1 MGKNKNNYIIFSLI
15 LSFFVF
21 FVSAC
26 SQDEVKSPEKDPE
39 ESDVTIEDDLLKG
52 KYFYY
57 VNLSDLSSD
66 NYIID
71 SKEPVDLSFDDE
83 SENIFGIGIEDKNGS
98 QYIKAGIPNSF
109 EGGRY
114 IIGATLTGRET
125 GRERHIV
132 FIVDDDLEN
141 IDKVSSSETDDDL
154 ERALKQRLGKG
165 TVCYLELGNGKN
177 DILLRD
183 VFPMMDNSLVFR
195 QRTPGTDMDEIH
207 EHSFKSMAEKWGFN
221 IGLSGA
227 YQGFSGAFN
236 FGMQGSKRK
245 TNDYEYY
252 MCYVKAKCMEG
263 KINMVELER
272 MATRNVESARR
283 VISFFPTSF
292 MEDIL
297 ETQTKKLDSAKFFD
311 TWGTDMIYQ
320 ATLGGQSSFIFSREE
335 NTNFTSIGAD
345 IQAKVAYEKET
356 QKDDKVE
363 NLYKL
368 ILSLTAKPELQAQGK
383 FDFSYNKEN
392 YNSASRAELKYKSEG
407 GNNTNG
413 DVSKWIEG
421 LQDSKDS
428 DKWVVISYK
437 ISSDPTV
444 SSGNDWYLYPID
456 KVAKILVDA
465 VKTVMSANKA
475 EIVGEDQVILVNANK
490 NIKKIKE
497 ARQEYIDKNKLE
509 EQNKSNLVICDIM
522 MKYHDSRRKGGP
534 EPFVARDPR
543 DNSKYRTYYPMM
555 ANENF
560 HNNKATA
567 EMRGKGL
574 DTSDELFVSAVHHG
588 SHYWYYSLAHEND
601 CDGISDIK
609 FLTEDEARK
618 DYQFYTKRGDHAR
631 NGLGGLL
638 VHKRYVY
645 VKFIDKTDSTSKK
658 ITAFGLWDDS
668 AKGGELQKEKHIFA
682 STGGAEY
689 FSVFAESEYNK
700 FKNFWTTDKVES
712 SKGNLRF
719 YQGGGA
725 VTYHHFFPVYSTEQ
739 LPLLEES
746 EKYKD
751 LNSLKW

>member
-1 MGKNKNNYIIFSLI
+1 MNKFNYLFLGSI
-15 LSFFVF
+15 LSFFSF
-21 FVSAC
+21 FISSC
-26 SQDEVKSPEKDPE
+26 NDDDVKMPEKEPE
-39 ESDVTIEDDLLKG
+39 KFDVTIEHDLLQG

-57 VNLSDLSSD
+57 VNLSDLNTD
-66 NYIID
+66 NYVIR
-71 SKEPVDLSFDDE
+71 SKEPVDLIFDDE
-83 SENIFGIGIEDKNGS
+83 SENIFNIGIEDRNGV
-98 QYIKAGIPNSF
+98 QYIKAGMPNDF
-109 EGGRY
+109 QGGRHV
-114 IIGATLTGRET
+114 IGATVTGRQT
-125 GRERHIV
+125 GIQRHVV

-141 IDKVSSSETDDDL
+141 TDKDSVSATDDDL
-154 ERALKQRLGKG
+154 ERALRQRLGKG

-177 DILLRD
+177 DLLLRD
-183 VFPMMDNSLVFR
+183 VFPMMDNNMVYR
-195 QRTPGTDMDEIH
+195 QRTPSTDMDEIH
-207 EHSFKSMAEKWGFN
+207 ENSFKSMSEKWGFSL
-221 IGLSGA
+221 GLSGA
-227 YQGFSGAFN
+227 YKGYSGAFSL
-236 FGMQGSKRK
+236 GMQGSKRT

-252 MCYVKAKCMEG
+252 MCYIKAKCMEG

-272 MATRNVESARR
+272 MATRNVESAQR

-297 ETQTKKLDSAKFFD
+297 ETKTEKLDSAKFFG

-345 IQAKVAYEKET
+345 IQAKVAYEKESK
-356 QKDDKVE
+356 KDDKVE

-368 ILSLTAKPELQAQGK
+368 ILSLTAKPDLHAEGK

-413 DVSKWIEG
+413 DINKWIEG

-444 SSGNDWYLYPID
+444 ATGKDWYLYPID
-456 KVAKILVDA
+456 SLA
-465 VKTVMSANKA
+465 
-475 EIVGEDQVILVNANK
+475 QILVNAVETEMKAQRGRITGPDSIMMVNARN
-490 NIKKIKE
+490 NIKKIKL
-497 ARQEYIDKNKLE
+497 ARKDYIDRNTLV
-509 EQNKSNLVICDIM
+509 EQSKSNLVICDVM
-522 MKYHDSRRKGGP
+522 TKFHDTRRKGGP
-534 EPFVARDPR
+534 EPFVAPDPR

-555 ANENF
+555 ANQNF
-560 HNNKATA
+560 HDENGTA
-567 EMRGKGL
+567 KMRGKGL
-574 DTSDELFVSAVHHG
+574 DTNDNLFVSAVFYG
-588 SHYWYYSLAHEND
+588 SHYWYYALAHEND

-609 FLTEDEARK
+609 FLTEEEARSK
-618 DYQFYTKRGDHAR
+618 YLFYTKRGDHAR
-631 NGLGGLL
+631 HGLGGLL

-645 VKFIDKTDSTSKK
+645 VKFIGKNDSVSKK
-658 ITAFGLWDDS
+658 ITAFGLWDDQVETS
-668 AKGGELQKEKHIFA
+668 DSSKEKHIFA

-689 FSVFAESEYNK
+689 FSVFTETEYDK
-700 FKNFWTTDKVES
+700 FKNFWNQSEVEK

-725 VTYHHFFPVYSTEQ
+725 VTLHHFFPVYSTEP

>member
-1 MGKNKNNYIIFSLI
+1 MNKFNYLLVNFII
-15 LSFFVF
+15 SFFVF
-21 FVSAC
+21 FTSAC
-26 SQDEVKSPEKDPE
+26 SNDEVKAPEKDPE
-39 ESDVTIEDDLLKG
+39 KPDISMEDDILKG

-57 VNLSDLSSD
+57 VNLSDLNTD

-71 SKEPVDLSFDDE
+71 STEPVDLLFDDE
-83 SENIFGIGIEDKNGS
+83 SENLFSIGIEEKNGI
-98 QYIKAGIPNSF
+98 QYIKAILPNSF

-114 IIGATLTGRET
+114 VIGATMTGRKT
-125 GRERHIV
+125 GQQRHVI

-141 IDKVSSSETDDDL
+141 VDKVSNSETDDDL
-154 ERALKQRLGKG
+154 ERALRQRLGKG
-165 TVCYLELGNGKN
+165 TVCFRELGNGKN
-177 DILLRD
+177 DLLLRD

-195 QRTPGTDMDEIH
+195 QRTPSTDMDEIH
-207 EHSFKSMAEKWGFN
+207 ENSFKSMCKKWGFSL
-221 IGLSGA
+221 GLSGA

-236 FGMQGSKRK
+236 LGMQGNKRT

-272 MATRNVESARR
+272 MATRNAESAQR

-292 MEDIL
+292 LEDIL
-297 ETQTKKLDSAKFFD
+297 ETKTEELDISKFFE

-320 ATLGGQSSFIFSREE
+320 ASLGGQSSFIFSREE

-345 IQAKVAYEKET
+345 IKAKVAYEKESK
-356 QKDDKVE
+356 KDDKVE

-368 ILSLTAKPELQAQGK
+368 ILSLTSKPELQVEGK

-413 DVSKWIEG
+413 DMAKWIEG

-437 ISSDPTV
+437 ISSDPTA
-444 SSGNDWYLYPID
+444 SSGDDWYLYPID
-456 KVAKILVDA
+456 KLATILVDA
-465 VKTVMSANKA
+465 VATEMESNLG
-475 EIVGEDQVILVNANK
+475 EITKKDSNLLEIARE
-490 NIKKIKE
+490 NITKIKL
-497 ARQEYIDKNKLE
+497 ARKKYIDENALD
-509 EQNKSNLVICDIM
+509 EQGKSNLVLCDVM
-522 MKYHDSRRKGGP
+522 MKYQDTRRKGGP
-534 EPFVARDPR
+534 EPFVAPDPR
-543 DNSKYRTYYPMM
+543 DNSKNRTYYPMM

-560 HNNKATA
+560 NNNKSTA
-567 EMRGKGL
+567 KMRGKGL
-574 DTSDELFVSAVHHG
+574 DTNDEVFVAAVHYG
-588 SHYWYYSLAHEND
+588 SHYWYYALAHEND
-601 CDGISDIK
+601 CDGIGDIK

-618 DYQFYTKRGDHAR
+618 DYPFYTKRGDHAR

-638 VHKRYVY
+638 VNKRHVY
-645 VKFIDKTDSTSKK
+645 VKFIDKNETTTEK
-658 ITAFGLWDDS
+658 ITAFGLWDNK
-668 AKGGELQKEKHIFA
+668 AKTGSSQDEKHIFA

-689 FSVFAESEYNK
+689 FSVFTESEYNK
-700 FKNFWTTDKVES
+700 FKNFWNTSKVKKT
-712 SKGNLRF
+712 KGDLKF

-725 VTYHHFFPVYSTEQ
+725 VTPHPFFPVYSTES
-739 LPLLEES
+739 LPLLQES
-746 EKYKD
+746 EKYKN